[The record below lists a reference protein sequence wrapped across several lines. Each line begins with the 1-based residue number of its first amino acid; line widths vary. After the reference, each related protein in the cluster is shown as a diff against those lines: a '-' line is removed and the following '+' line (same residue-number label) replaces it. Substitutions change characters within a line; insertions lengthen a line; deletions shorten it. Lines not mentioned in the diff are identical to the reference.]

1 VTQNTKDPFDRKSLA
16 QRLGCSQ
23 TSLSNA
29 VITRF
34 LKYLPSAIKNLNEAY
49 DDQNMKKFF
58 AGCHSLK
65 GASGTVSA
73 NELHEVLK
81 TIDAMKNLDED
92 IQTFSDEEARTISD
106 LFKQVNKYCDEIFVF
121 AKNIPLV

>member
-1 VTQNTKDPFDRKSLA
+1 MTQNTKDPFDRKSLA

-81 TIDAMKNLDED
+81 TIDAMKNLDYILSYYWLNCNYVD
-92 IQTFSDEEARTISD
+92 
-106 LFKQVNKYCDEIFVF
+106 
-121 AKNIPLV
+121 NIGNLSEKAQEF

>member
-1 VTQNTKDPFDRKSLA
+1 
-16 QRLGCSQ
+16 
-23 TSLSNA
+23 
-29 VITRF
+29 
-34 LKYLPSAIKNLNEAY
+34 
-49 DDQNMKKFF
+49 M
-58 AGCHSLK
+58 LK

-121 AKNIPLV
+121 ATTCCPCTIDKEW